1 MERNILK
8 ANTVNYRKG
17 FIEVKGEIHPGCI
30 NIETWEIDA
39 NKDIT
44 KLSLESKDIKD
55 EDITASTEIELSVE
69 DAKKLIYMLEK
80 EIEKQ
85 EIKKT

>member
-30 NIETWEIDA
+30 NIETWDIDA

-44 KLSLESKDIKD
+44 ELSLESESIKD
-55 EDITASTEIELSVE
+55 EEITANTEIELSIE
-69 DAKKLIYMLEK
+69 EAKKLISMLEK

-85 EIKKT
+85 EVKKT